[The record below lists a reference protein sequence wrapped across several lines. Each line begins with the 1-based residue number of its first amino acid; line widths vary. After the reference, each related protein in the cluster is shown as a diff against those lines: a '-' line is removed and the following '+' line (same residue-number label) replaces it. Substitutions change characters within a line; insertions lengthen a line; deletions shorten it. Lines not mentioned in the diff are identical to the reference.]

1 MKWASPMRQ
10 LALWF
15 VQAITQINRRMELGL
30 FRRISKAATLLAA
43 LVFLIACSPRL
54 DWRTVQSPQERYTA
68 LFPGKPDKLDRRIPY
83 LDQELLQTLEAVKIE
98 DDIYSVS
105 TIQLPANQASS
116 LSKLL
121 AQLQANLIDRTKA
134 SGGDV
139 VVEDAFY
146 KTADKQRLSTQD
158 YFIDLKSNGKSQQL
172 MRVRWINR
180 VASNGDSWIYQISV
194 LRTNA
199 ATENAKTF
207 FAKEEYE
214 NFFTDF
220 VPE

>member
-1 MKWASPMRQ
+1 
-10 LALWF
+10 
-15 VQAITQINRRMELGL
+15 MELGL

-214 NFFTDF
+214 NFFSDF

>member
-1 MKWASPMRQ
+1 M
-10 LALWF
+10 
-15 VQAITQINRRMELGL
+15 
-30 FRRISKAATLLAA
+30 FRGISKAATLLAA

-83 LDQELLQTLEAVKIE
+83 LDQEFLQVLEAVKID

-105 TIQLPANQASS
+105 TIQLPANQSAS

-121 AQLQANLIDRTKA
+121 SQLQANLIDRAKA

-139 VVEDAFY
+139 VVQDAFY

-194 LRTNA
+194 LHTNA

-214 NFFTDF
+214 NFFSDF

>member
-1 MKWASPMRQ
+1 
-10 LALWF
+10 
-15 VQAITQINRRMELGL
+15 MEPGL
-30 FRRISKAATLLAA
+30 FRGVTKTATLLAV
-43 LVFLIACSPRL
+43 LVFLIACSPKL

-83 LDQELLQTLEAVKIE
+83 LDQEFLQVLEAVKI
-98 DDIYSVS
+98 DNDIYSVS
-105 TIQLPANQASS
+105 TIQLPANQSAS

-121 AQLQANLIDRTKA
+121 SQLQANVIDRAKA

-139 VVEDAFY
+139 AVEDGFY
-146 KTADKQRLSTQD
+146 KTADKQRLSTKD

-180 VASNGDSWIYQISV
+180 IAPNGDSWIYQISV
-194 LRTNA
+194 LHTSA
-199 ATENAKTF
+199 ATDNAKIF
-207 FAKEEYE
+207 FAKEQYE
-214 NFFTDF
+214 NFFSDF

>member
-1 MKWASPMRQ
+1 
-10 LALWF
+10 
-15 VQAITQINRRMELGL
+15 MELGL
-30 FRRISKAATLLAA
+30 FRGITKAATLLAA

-83 LDQELLQTLEAVKIE
+83 LDQEFLQVLEAVKID

-105 TIQLPANQASS
+105 TIQLPANQSAS

-121 AQLQANLIDRTKA
+121 SQLQANLIDRAKA

-139 VVEDAFY
+139 AVEDAFY
-146 KTADKQRLSTQD
+146 KTADKQRLSTKD

-180 VASNGDSWIYQISV
+180 VGPNGDSWIYQISV
-194 LRTNA
+194 LHTSA
-199 ATENAKTF
+199 ATDNAKTF

-214 NFFTDF
+214 NFFSDF

>member
-1 MKWASPMRQ
+1 
-10 LALWF
+10 
-15 VQAITQINRRMELGL
+15 MELGL
-30 FRRISKAATLLAA
+30 FRGVTKAATLLAV
-43 LVFLIACSPRL
+43 LVFLIACSPKL

-83 LDQELLQTLEAVKIE
+83 LDQEFLQVLEAVKI
-98 DDIYSVS
+98 DNDIYSVS
-105 TIQLPANQASS
+105 TIQLPANQSAS

-121 AQLQANLIDRTKA
+121 SQLQANVIDRAKA

-139 VVEDAFY
+139 AVEDGFY
-146 KTADKQRLSTQD
+146 KTAGKQRLSTKD

-180 VASNGDSWIYQISV
+180 VAPNGDSWIYQISV
-194 LRTNA
+194 LHTSA
-199 ATENAKTF
+199 ATDNAKTF

-214 NFFTDF
+214 NFFSDF

>member
-1 MKWASPMRQ
+1 M
-10 LALWF
+10 
-15 VQAITQINRRMELGL
+15 
-30 FRRISKAATLLAA
+30 FRGISKAATLLAA
-43 LVFLIACSPRL
+43 LVFLVACSPRL

-214 NFFTDF
+214 NFFSDF